1 MSEIDRGWGVLRE
14 SLFKSYGGDMTIRY
28 VATEYAHFYQNNP
41 RLKATRLTRD
51 EAYAMCAL
59 FNAGGNDDRENL

>member
-1 MSEIDRGWGVLRE
+1 MSETDRGWGVVRE
-14 SLFKSYGGDMTIRY
+14 NLFKSYGGDRTIKY
-28 VATEYAHFYQNNP
+28 VVTERCHFYQNNP

-59 FNAGGNDDRENL
+59 FNAGSGDG